1 MTRSHKVEVDWLML
15 CGILVLVAVIV
26 LGVWIG
32 TDAASRKT
40 RECPQ
45 IHCTCSCD
53 GETAVLDVE
62 PR

>member
-1 MTRSHKVEVDWLML
+1 MNKWKVDWAMWS
-15 CGILVLVAVIV
+15 GILVLVAVLLAGLWISNDIV
-26 LGVWIG
+26 
-32 TDAASRKT
+32 SRRTKVL
-40 RECPQ
+40 ECPQ